1 MSGFHRP
8 QISFKTYLNVPN
20 NQLPC
25 HFKPSNFGL
34 CSPNNFEFNY
44 SVFNLPRRAAES
56 VSACCEY
63 CNKTSNTIFFRLRLF
78 PSHVRFWV
86 VWRKLL
92 RTRRALSAT
101 WKACGPNCRSATPRF
116 EIEGTFLSNENLRE
130 SFRCRQSISPSYFIV
145 KTCLR
150 AARNISKNKVSG

>member
-8 QISFKTYLNVPN
+8 WISFRIYLNVPN

-25 HFKPSNFGL
+25 HFTLSNFGL
-34 CSPNNFEFNY
+34 YSPNNFKLNY
-44 SVFNLPRRAAES
+44 SVFNLPYRAAES

-78 PSHVRFWV
+78 PSHVCFWV

-92 RTRRALSAT
+92 TTRRALNAT
-101 WKACGPNCRSATPRF
+101 WKACGTNCRCVPRHDLKSKELFLATKKSSRVIPV
-116 EIEGTFLSNENLRE
+116 S
-130 SFRCRQSISPSYFIV
+130 SIDFTELFYS
-145 KTCLR
+145 
-150 AARNISKNKVSG
+150 